1 MQSSLIVKKNSDTNF
16 RPVKYRIVEMAVAGT
31 LGGTN
36 CVLQTIEVGFDTEE
50 NWRLWNTSRDTVGLQ
65 GSLGAF
71 EIATLDTLSLY
82 NVQTPTAGT
91 YYEHRDN
98 HI

>member
-1 MQSSLIVKKNSDTNF
+1 MQSSLIVRKNSDTNF
-16 RPVKYRIVEMAVAGT
+16 RAIKYRVVEMTPASALADT
-31 LGGTN
+31 Y

-50 NWRLWNTSRDTVGLQ
+50 NWRKWAESRDTVGLQ
-65 GSLGAF
+65 GTLGAF

-82 NVQTPTAGT
+82 NVQTPTAGV
-91 YYEHRDN
+91 YYEHRDS